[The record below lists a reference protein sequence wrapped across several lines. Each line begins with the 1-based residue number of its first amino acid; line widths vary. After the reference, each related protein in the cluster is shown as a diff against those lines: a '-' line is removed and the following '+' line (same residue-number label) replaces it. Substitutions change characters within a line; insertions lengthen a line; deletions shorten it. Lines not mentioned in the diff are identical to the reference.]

1 MKKQILTSIYLLGV
15 FSICMTFCN
24 SKKEPITKSLSD
36 NKLKA
41 QITFTGKIIFQS
53 NFDGDNEIYLLSE
66 SGLEQLTNN
75 TWQDEYPVWSPDG
88 KKIAFTSNRE
98 GQYDIFTMNS
108 EGEEVFSITSS
119 PQDEKEPA
127 WYPDGKKLAFT
138 REAKKFLKKQTA
150 LYQIDINTHKTKKI
164 IPQYSKAHGIANIS
178 PSASLITFTG
188 KRTIGWD
195 TAIYNIEENQV
206 NFLNRG
212 GKSCRARFSKDGK
225 KLAYVSSINADG
237 KSDIWIM
244 KPDGSEKIRL
254 TLRNDTYDYFP
265 AWSPDGKHIV
275 FNSSLQ
281 HNLNGDWQLYI
292 LDVKTG
298 KANLLFD
305 STGNDIFPDWH
316 Q

>member
-1 MKKQILTSIYLLGV
+1 MKKKTLTKIFLLTV
-15 FSICMTFCN
+15 FSIVLAFCIN
-24 SKKEPITKSLSD
+24 KEEASVDSSSEVDYTAKIAFS
-36 NKLKA
+36 
-41 QITFTGKIIFQS
+41 GKIIFQS
-53 NFDGDNEIYLLSE
+53 NFDGDNEIYLLSG

-75 TWQDEYPVWSPDG
+75 TWQDEYPVWSPEG
-88 KKIAFTSNRE
+88 EKIAFTSNRE

-108 EGEEVFSITSS
+108 AGKEVFSITSS

-138 REAKKFLKKQTA
+138 REAKKFLKKHSA
-150 LYQIDINTHKTKKI
+150 LYQVDINTHKTTKI
-164 IPQYSKAHGIANIS
+164 IPQYSKAHGIANVS

-195 TAIYNIEENQV
+195 TAIYNMEKNQV
-206 NFLNRG
+206 NFLNKG
-212 GKSCRARFSKDGK
+212 GKSCRARFSKNGN

-254 TLRNDTYDYFP
+254 TISNNTYDYFP
-265 AWSPDGKHIV
+265 AWSPDGNYIV

-281 HNLNGDWQLYI
+281 HNLKGDWQLYI

-305 STGNDIFPDWH
+305 SPGNDIFPDWH

>member
-1 MKKQILTSIYLLGV
+1 MKKQTLTSIYLLGV

-41 QITFTGKIIFQS
+41 QITFSGKIIFQS
-53 NFDGDNEIYLLSE
+53 NFDGDNEIYLLSG

-88 KKIAFTSNRE
+88 KKIAFASDRK
-98 GQYDIFTMNS
+98 GRYDIFTMNS
-108 EGEEVFSITSS
+108 DGKEVVSVTSS
-119 PQDEKEPA
+119 PLDEKEPA
-127 WYPDGKKLAFT
+127 WYSDGKKLAFT
-138 REAKKFLKKQTA
+138 RETKKFLKKYSA
-150 LYQIDINTHKTKKI
+150 LYQVDLNTHKTKKI
-164 IPQYSKAHGIANIS
+164 IPQYSKAHGIANLS

-195 TAIYNIEENQV
+195 TAIYNMDKKQM

-212 GKSCRARFSKDGK
+212 GKSCRARFSKNGK
-225 KLAYVSSINADG
+225 KLAYVSSINAAG

-244 KPDGSEKIRL
+244 KPDGSEKTRL
-254 TLRNDTYDYFP
+254 TIRNDTYDYFP
-265 AWSPDGKHIV
+265 AWSPDGRHIV

-305 STGNDIFPDWH
+305 SPGNDIFPDWH